1 MTDKIPFAV
10 DKSEFL
16 DGTWVSSTWLEP
28 ILHLNEICFSNLIL
42 IIISLDILKICLF
55 LKRLISDENC

>member
-28 ILHLNEICFSNLIL
+28 ILHLNGIFCKF
-42 IIISLDILKICLF
+42 DINNNK
-55 LKRLISDENC
+55 S